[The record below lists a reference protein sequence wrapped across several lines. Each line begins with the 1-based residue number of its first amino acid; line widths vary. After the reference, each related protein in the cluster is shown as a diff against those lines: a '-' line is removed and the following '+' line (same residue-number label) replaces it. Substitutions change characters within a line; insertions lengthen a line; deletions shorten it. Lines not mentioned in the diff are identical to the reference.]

1 MYLILKFVLT
11 RFKNNHI
18 ANDFLVFFSQPFQQ
32 LIKYLSNL
40 IYYNCHFITI
50 LNQTDAATPFHTF
63 PHH

>member
-40 IYYNCHFITI
+40 IYYNY
-50 LNQTDAATPFHTF
+50 QSDAATPFHTF